1 MTEKEDPSY
10 IGFSL
15 IADQYQRKTVKRGF
29 EFTLMVVGES
39 GLGKSTMI
47 NSLFLTDLYSTRTLA
62 AVSDRSV
69 QAATVFMRYKYF
81 VAHQSELFHFSS
93 MHRLAKTTEIEK
105 TTLDIEEAGVKL
117 RLTIV
122 DTPVEAGVVQ
132 CAAARCAGVRG
143 RAGGSG
149 QLAGLRQVCG

>member
-69 QAATVFMRYKYF
+69 QAATVFMRYTITNPSY
-81 VAHQSELFHFSS
+81 S
-93 MHRLAKTTEIEK
+93 MSRLCT
-105 TTLDIEEAGVKL
+105 DSPKL
-117 RLTIV
+117 PKSRRPRWISRR
-122 DTPVEAGVVQ
+122 PE
-132 CAAARCAGVRG
+132 
-143 RAGGSG
+143 
-149 QLAGLRQVCG
+149 